1 MTPRVFLVEDNAAI
15 SETLLGAV
23 EEVAGVEVIGMAD
36 CEADATS
43 WLVEHPDDWDIA
55 LVDLFLRDGSGLGV
69 VRDCQG
75 RRTDQKIVVLTN
87 YAEQIRQQCALL
99 GADRVF
105 EKSDID
111 LVIEYLRV
119 IGKDME
125 KKPDPP
131 RSKDVERPWL
141 DAVPARN

>member
-1 MTPRVFLVEDNAAI
+1 MIPRVFLVEDNAAI

-23 EEVAGVEVIGMAD
+23 EEVAGVEVVGMAD
-36 CEADATS
+36 CEADATL
-43 WLVEHPDDWDIA
+43 WLTEHSDDWDVA

-111 LVIEYLRV
+111 LVIEYLQG
-119 IGKDME
+119 IAQDMA
-125 KKPDPP
+125 KKPEPP
-131 RSKDVERPWL
+131 RKEKVLRPWL
-141 DAVPARN
+141 GEPVRA